1 MAEAVAYV
9 LLTLFHLAFFRRFYF
24 QTPYADS
31 TAEVLET
38 YLGSSR
44 LLGDWLRGRKRW
56 GDDPYYYANPTALP
70 FLSTWYPPHCLQA
83 YLGSFCS
90 LNGAYRALLITMALH
105 YWLTSMSVYTLLRTW
120 NVLPHWNAG
129 LSALSL
135 SYLAYAVKPTPC
147 IVYTM
152 SWVPLYLLSMA
163 THCWWLAGISLGM
176 MLLAGYWP
184 MVIVFG
190 GVGCLSWWLPLPWA

>member
-1 MAEAVAYV
+1 MAETVAYV

-24 QTPYADS
+24 QMPYADS

-70 FLSTWYPPHCLQA
+70 FLSTWYPPHLVQA
-83 YLGSFCS
+83 WLGSFLS
-90 LNGAYRALLITMALH
+90 LNGAYRLLIGTMALH
-105 YWLTSMSVYTLLRTW
+105 YWLSSISVYILLTRW
-120 NVLPHWNAG
+120 SVLSPWLAG
-129 LSALSL
+129 LAALSL
-135 SYLAYAVKPTPC
+135 SYSVSSVKPTPC
-147 IVYTM
+147 LVYTM
-152 SWVPLYLLSMA
+152 SWIPSYLLSMA
-163 THCWWLAGISLGM
+163 SHCWWGAGISLGM

-184 MVIVFG
+184 MVVVFG
-190 GVGCLSWWLPLPWA
+190 GVGCLAWWL